1 MIKVENLNYT
11 YSNSRSEA
19 VKNISFSIQR
29 GSVFGFLGPS
39 GAGKTTTQKL
49 ITGLL
54 KDYEGSILVDGRE
67 RKEWD
72 NSFYENIGV
81 VFEFPNLYLKLTGH
95 ENLKLFGSY
104 YKKNIDN
111 VTDYLK
117 MTGIYD
123 AMDKKVEEFSKGMK
137 VRLNFVRAL
146 LHDPEIL
153 FLDEPISGLDPTNGM
168 IVKNI
173 IGELRDR
180 GKTIFLTTHNMT
192 VAEELCDNVAFIV
205 DGKLPVIDSPGNL
218 MIKYGKDELD
228 VEYFENEIIKN
239 TRFNLSG
246 VGDNDIFQKIL
257 KNKKIRSLHTRE
269 ASLEEIFIEV
279 TGRGLE

>member
-1 MIKVENLNYT
+1 MIKVDNLNYT
-11 YSNSRSEA
+11 YSNNHSET
-19 VKNISFSIQR
+19 VKNISFTIPK

-54 KDYEGSILVDGRE
+54 KDYRGNILVDGKE
-67 RKEWD
+67 RREWD

-104 YKKNIDN
+104 YKKQAGDIIEN
-111 VTDYLK
+111 LK
-117 MTGIYD
+117 KTGIYE

-146 LHDPEIL
+146 VHDPGIL

-168 IVKNI
+168 IVKNMI
-173 IGELRDR
+173 EDMRDK
-180 GKTIFLTTHNMT
+180 GKTVFLTTHNMT

-205 DGKLPVIDSPGNL
+205 DGRLPVIDTPGNL
-218 MIKYGKDELD
+218 MVKYGKDELD
-228 VEYFENEIIKN
+228 IEYFENDNIKKLRFSLSDVGENDAFQEIL
-239 TRFNLSG
+239 R
-246 VGDNDIFQKIL
+246 D
-257 KNKKIRSLHTRE
+257 KKIRSIHTRE
-269 ASLEEIFIEV
+269 ASLEEIFIKV

>member
-1 MIKVENLNYT
+1 MIKVDNLIYT
-11 YSNSRSEA
+11 YSNSRNETL
-19 VKNISFSIQR
+19 KNISFDIPK

-54 KDYEGSILVDGRE
+54 KDYQGSVLIDDKE
-67 RKEWD
+67 RSDWD

-104 YKKNIDN
+104 YKRQAVDINEK
-111 VTDYLK
+111 LK
-117 MTGIYD
+117 KTGIYD
-123 AMDKKVEEFSKGMK
+123 SMDKKVEEFSKGMK
-137 VRLNFVRAL
+137 VRLNFIRAL
-146 LHDPEIL
+146 VHDPDIL

-168 IVKNI
+168 IIKNMI
-173 IGELRDR
+173 ENLRDR

-192 VAEELCDNVAFIV
+192 VAEELCDKVAFIV
-205 DGKLPVIDSPGNL
+205 DGRLPVIDTPNNL
-218 MIKYGKDELD
+218 MVKYGKDEMNI
-228 VEYFENEIIKN
+228 EYFENDNIEKV
-239 TRFNLSG
+239 RFSLSG
-246 VGDNDIFQKIL
+246 VGNNETLHEIL
-257 KNKKIRSLHTRE
+257 RNKKIRSIHTRE

>member
-1 MIKVENLNYT
+1 MIKVDNLIYT
-11 YSNSRSEA
+11 YSNSLNETL
-19 VKNISFSIQR
+19 KNISFDIPK

-54 KDYEGSILVDGRE
+54 KDYQGSVLIDDKE
-67 RKEWD
+67 RSDWD

-104 YKKNIDN
+104 YKRQAVDINEK
-111 VTDYLK
+111 LK
-117 MTGIYD
+117 KTGIYD
-123 AMDKKVEEFSKGMK
+123 SMDKKVEEFSKGMK
-137 VRLNFVRAL
+137 VRLNFIRAL
-146 LHDPEIL
+146 VHDPDIL

-168 IVKNI
+168 IIKNMI
-173 IGELRDR
+173 ENLRDR

-192 VAEELCDNVAFIV
+192 VAEELCDKVAFIV
-205 DGKLPVIDSPGNL
+205 DGRLPVIDTPNNL
-218 MIKYGKDELD
+218 MVKYGKDEMNI
-228 VEYFENEIIKN
+228 EYFENDNIEKV
-239 TRFNLSG
+239 RFSLSG
-246 VGDNDIFQKIL
+246 VGNNETLHEIL
-257 KNKKIRSLHTRE
+257 RNKKIRSIHTRE